1 MSELTNITAQR
12 DDVLAKIRE
21 IEESCEGIENEN
33 NAKRV
38 QQLNLEKAQLTAQ
51 KQKLLSE
58 LSVLETKLSV
68 ISNEITKLSG
78 TGVDRILKAIKK
90 QRWYFFKN
98 KTKVLMDRNT
108 GYIYPSINVV
118 YKKEFDSDGNEYIVN
133 NTMNDFLEYDID
145 DFVEWNVP
153 TKNHIVEIVNPQSE
167 CPLLTGG
174 HPNYINSRK
183 YICNKATIYC
193 KDGNSCG
200 YIWLD
205 YDFPKMADDGI
216 VFPYSV
222 ELIKDINYQNNVSA
236 NNPVYTE
243 KEQLQFTLDLFTEN
257 DLWPIF
263 DDEEITELYKKI
275 YFEKPKLLGQ
285 LQELQGR
292 LEVLQNVTLLSSEFD
307 YRNLLLKYDL
317 KAIDGSVIKYCHAI
331 DKWCDELL
339 EKIEYY
345 NIEKKQ
351 VITEYEKIMLPL
363 REDIAYPDGIDEQDM
378 DMLDYRQQ
386 MLKKSC
392 LIDMNGVA
400 ERIFS
405 FKNQSAD
412 LMDRIYAANR
422 KDKALQSIAK
432 IESEE
437 RVSFELF
444 AENTANEVKEAL
456 YKIERFE
463 NITDYSKKCIEIWRQ
478 WTTDYIDFNTVK
490 REAFID
496 GCLSKNID
504 KVGSEE
510 LFLEWHNIRFIIESL
525 LSDFIECSIQK
536 GSFDYQ
542 KEIAAASNILDIF
555 EKYKK
560 TIDDFYDKD
569 RINLYVENISNKS
582 GQIQNKLL
590 NSQMLYKMTVNFIGE
605 IADVVGKCSNM
616 QDKLRILNLV
626 KRLQPIYIDNI
637 VNIMDTYGIIEK
649 YQDYIEQIIDI
660 KNICIKL
667 SNITID
673 IKKLIDSGDELKEIL
688 NEIIFD
694 LEDK

>member
-21 IEESCEGIENEN
+21 IEESCECIENEN

-58 LSVLETKLSV
+58 LSVLKTKLSA
-68 ISNEITKLSG
+68 INNEITKLSG

-98 KTKVLMDRNT
+98 KTNVLMDRNT
-108 GYIYPSINVV
+108 GLLWADLHYYSEIQLEVIYNKIDFNQFNVDNITNWRIPKYEEFRTMIYDKSFPLHSKEAKCWELGIKNELDADYWPWYVIDRAGNVKIIDLGNLEISTRRNGLILPCSDIYVAGSDYESRVFPSN
-118 YKKEFDSDGNEYIVN
+118 
-133 NTMNDFLEYDID
+133 
-145 DFVEWNVP
+145 
-153 TKNHIVEIVNPQSE
+153 
-167 CPLLTGG
+167 
-174 HPNYINSRK
+174 PNY
-183 YICNKATIYC
+183 
-193 KDGNSCG
+193 
-200 YIWLD
+200 
-205 YDFPKMADDGI
+205 
-216 VFPYSV
+216 
-222 ELIKDINYQNNVSA
+222 
-236 NNPVYTE
+236 TE
-243 KEQLQFTLDLFTEN
+243 EERLQFTLDLFTEN

-275 YFEKPKLLGQ
+275 YFEKPKLLEQLQKLQGQ
-285 LQELQGR
+285 LEA
-292 LEVLQNVTLLSSEFD
+292 LQNVTLLSSEFD
-307 YRNLLLKYDL
+307 YRNLLSKYDL

-331 DKWCDELL
+331 DKWCGEPL

-345 NIEKKQ
+345 NVEKKQ

-444 AENTANEVKEAL
+444 VENTANEVKEAL

-478 WTTDYIDFNTVK
+478 WTTDYIDFNTLK

-504 KVGSEE
+504 KAGSEE

-525 LSDFIECSIQK
+525 LSDFIEYSIQK

-582 GQIQNKLL
+582 GQIQDKLL
-590 NSQMLYKMTVNFIGE
+590 NSQMLYKMTVIFIGE

-649 YQDYIEQIIDI
+649 YQNYIEQIIDI